1 MNLRDKRVCVT
12 GGAGFLGSHVVNRLW
27 AMGCSKVFI
36 PRIQDYDLRQREDA
50 VRMYHHAQPDVVI
63 HLAALVGGIG
73 ANRALPGKFFYDNA
87 IMGMQLMDVGQ
98 QFGIQKFVQ
107 MGSACEYPANAPIPT
122 QETDVWSGFPE
133 GSNAP
138 YGIAKRALLVQGQA
152 YRVQYGMNV
161 IHILSTNLYGP
172 GDNFDLG
179 TSHVIPA
186 IISRCVTAK
195 ETNAS
200 FITMWGTGRATRDFM
215 FVKDAAEGIIQ
226 AAESYNESMPI
237 NLGSGNENSISY
249 IVDRVKS
256 IVGFH
261 GDVVWDASKP
271 DGQARRVLDITRARQ
286 FGFAPKTLLE
296 QGLKE
301 TIEWYVQS
309 R

>member
-1 MNLRDKRVCVT
+1 
-12 GGAGFLGSHVVNRLW
+12 
-27 AMGCSKVFI
+27 
-36 PRIQDYDLRQREDA
+36 
-50 VRMYHHAQPDVVI
+50 MYHHAQPDVVI
-63 HLAALVGGIG
+63 HLAATVGGIG
-73 ANRALPGKFFYDNA
+73 ANRSFPGQFFYDNA
-87 IMGMQLMDVGQ
+87 MMGMQLMDAGRE
-98 QFGIQKFVQ
+98 FGIEKFVQ
-107 MGSACEYPANAPIPT
+107 MGSACEYPSNAPVPT
-122 QETDVWSGFPE
+122 QETDVWNGFPE

-152 YRVQYGMNV
+152 YRAQYGMNV

-172 GDNFDLG
+172 GDNFDPS

-186 IISRCVTAK
+186 IIRRCVAAK
-195 ETNAS
+195 EENAS
-200 FITMWGTGRATRDFM
+200 SITMWGTGRATRDFI
-215 FVKDAAEGIIQ
+215 FVRDAAEGIIQ
-226 AAESYNESMPI
+226 AAEFYNEPMPV

-249 IVDRVKS
+249 IVGRVKS

>member
-1 MNLRDKRVCVT
+1 
-12 GGAGFLGSHVVNRLW
+12 
-27 AMGCSKVFI
+27 
-36 PRIQDYDLRQREDA
+36 
-50 VRMYHHAQPDVVI
+50 
-63 HLAALVGGIG
+63 
-73 ANRALPGKFFYDNA
+73 
-87 IMGMQLMDVGQ
+87 
-98 QFGIQKFVQ
+98 
-107 MGSACEYPANAPIPT
+107 
-122 QETDVWSGFPE
+122 
-133 GSNAP
+133 
-138 YGIAKRALLVQGQA
+138 
-152 YRVQYGMNV
+152 VQYGMNV